1 MDEISFILH
10 FVSFSFHLLRI
21 YEDFNCFD
29 VMMYDD
35 VYIYVIITLI
45 IITTIY
51 IIIVKLLCIKIFN
64 SLLKRLRIK

>member
-29 VMMYDD
+29 VTMYDD
-35 VYIYVIITLI
+35 VYICNNNFNNNYNY
-45 IITTIY
+45 IY
-51 IIIVKLLCIKIFN
+51 NNCKTVVH
-64 SLLKRLRIK
+64 